1 MGTLDD
7 IDMQI
12 LQLLVEDSQQ
22 TYETIGEQVGLSP
35 PAVSNRIGRLRERGI
50 IRRFTVDVDRSML
63 TEANAALLEIQVRPS
78 DIDAVVDAL
87 RSLDEVE
94 YLVQTRD
101 ARVTAL
107 VHLSEPQLREY
118 VGDALEDH
126 ALLSY
131 EVDDAV
137 EVDWNPQLG
146 TTGFEVTCAECKR
159 SIHGEEITIERDD
172 RTYYLCCSS
181 CESLFRDRY
190 ERLSQPND
198 DP

>member
-22 TYETIGEQVGLSP
+22 TYGEIGEQVDLSP
-35 PAVSNRIGRLRERGI
+35 PAVSNRISRLRERGV

-63 TEANAALLEIQVRPS
+63 TEANATLLEIQVRPD
-78 DIDAVVDAL
+78 DIDSVVDAL
-87 RSLDEVE
+87 RELHKVE
-94 YLVQTRD
+94 YLIQTCD

-107 VHLSEPQLREY
+107 VHLSGTELREY
-118 VGDALEDH
+118 VSDALEGH
-126 ALLSY
+126 TLLSY
-131 EVDDAV
+131 EVQNVA

-146 TTGFEVTCAECKR
+146 TTGFEVTCAECKK
-159 SIHGEEITIERDD
+159 SIHGEEVTIETDE

-190 ERLSQPND
+190 ERLSQASD
-198 DP
+198 GS